1 MLLVGFDDFL
11 LFNNGEHCPIDVLK
25 RRPFLVHDRSIST
38 HAFVNTHPHGSD
50 MAGPL
55 AGLKVLEF
63 AGIGPGPFC
72 AMVLA
77 DMGADV
83 IRIARPNTPVDVR
96 DVTTRNR
103 RCISMDLRDPQA
115 VQQVLQLMASAD
127 CVIEGFR
134 PGVMERLGLGPET
147 CLALNSRLV
156 YGRMTGWGQ
165 TGPLSKAA
173 GHDINYIAISG
184 ALNAIGRPDDSPPPP
199 LNYIGDFGG
208 GGMLLAVGLLSALFD
223 VSRSGQGQVVDAAM
237 TDGSAMLSAFLYGM
251 KAMGQWSNERGANL
265 LDGGAHFYDTYTC
278 ADGKFLA
285 IGAIEPQF
293 YAELLRRI
301 GIDDPAFDSH
311 MDATHWPALKVKL
324 AQTFRTKTR
333 DEWSQLLEGTDACAA
348 AVLDWDEATNHPHN
362 VERGTF
368 IRVDGVMQPAPA
380 PRFSRT
386 GNDSPISAQQITFEE
401 ALRRW

>member
-1 MLLVGFDDFL
+1 
-11 LFNNGEHCPIDVLK
+11 
-25 RRPFLVHDRSIST
+25 
-38 HAFVNTHPHGSD
+38 

-83 IRIARPNTPVDVR
+83 IRITRPDTPVDAR

-103 RCISMDLRDPQA
+103 RCIAMDLRDPHA
-115 VQQVLQLMASAD
+115 VKQVLKLISAAD

-134 PGVMERLGLGPET
+134 PGVMERLGLGPDP
-147 CLALNSRLV
+147 CLQLNPRLV

-165 TGPLSKAA
+165 FGPLSKAA

-208 GGMLLAVGLLSALFD
+208 GGMLLAVGLLAALFD

-237 TDGSAMLSAFLYGM
+237 TDGSAMLSAFMYGM
-251 KAMGQWSNERGANL
+251 KALGQWSNERGANL

-278 ADGKFLA
+278 ADGKFMS

-293 YAELLRRI
+293 YAELLGKM
-301 GIDDPAFDSH
+301 GIADSSFENH
-311 MDATHWPALKVKL
+311 MDASRWPALKVKL
-324 AQTFRTKTR
+324 AEIFRTKTR

-348 AVLDWDEATNHPHN
+348 AVLDWDEAATHPHN
-362 VERGTF
+362 VARDTF
-368 IRVDGVMQPAPA
+368 IRVDGIMQPAPA

-386 GNDSPISAQQITFEE
+386 ESEEPVSACQISIDE
-401 ALRRW
+401 AFRTW